1 MIKNELNVPVTVPEN
16 QNMGLVYF
24 KDPMP
29 NNVMSMNNFVNIMN
43 GDKMEEEDRLDVN
56 TVKAFNDKIQS
67 FGNNNMSNENDPYE
81 SEIQDLLN
89 THPETFYHENASNE
103 FTEHLTYLPDPLDKV
118 EHWTFEDVDIK
129 HLDIQDQK
137 KVLNVIKDYDV
148 FACSKFDVGCT
159 SYVKASLDIDRKSK
173 FFQNQKQRFLD
184 TNKLKLPR
192 RHVTSC

>member
-1 MIKNELNVPVTVPEN
+1 MIKNELNVQVTVPEN

-43 GDKMEEEDRLDVN
+43 GDKMEEEDGLDVN

-129 HLDIQDQK
+129 HLDIPDQK

-148 FACSKFDVGCT
+148 FACSKFM
-159 SYVKASLDIDRKSK
+159 SK
-173 FFQNQKQRFLD
+173 PVW
-184 TNKLKLPR
+184 T
-192 RHVTSC
+192 

>member
-1 MIKNELNVPVTVPEN
+1 MIENELNVPVTVPEN

-43 GDKMEEEDRLDVN
+43 GDQMEEEDGLDVN

-81 SEIQDLLN
+81 NEIQDLLN

-129 HLDIQDQK
+129 HLDIHDQK
-137 KVLNVIKDYDV
+137 KVLNVIKDYR
-148 FACSKFDVGCT
+148 
-159 SYVKASLDIDRKSK
+159 L
-173 FFQNQKQRFLD
+173 
-184 TNKLKLPR
+184 
-192 RHVTSC
+192 

>member
-1 MIKNELNVPVTVPEN
+1 
-16 QNMGLVYF
+16 MGLVYF

-81 SEIQDLLN
+81 NEIQDLLN

-103 FTEHLTYLPDPLDKV
+103 FTEHLTYLPDLG
-118 EHWTFEDVDIK
+118 I
-129 HLDIQDQK
+129 
-137 KVLNVIKDYDV
+137 
-148 FACSKFDVGCT
+148 
-159 SYVKASLDIDRKSK
+159 
-173 FFQNQKQRFLD
+173 
-184 TNKLKLPR
+184 
-192 RHVTSC
+192 